1 MNFPAAFHRITTPA
15 VLCHLQAGDSLKV
28 LCVVRDQGEVVGQGR
43 GGNPHARPC
52 PAERP
57 PILAGWLGRTKTIA
71 CWSRRTRTS
80 KPLANSAKVR
90 PSCCIR
96 RGEAWHSRRGGES
109 FGLGVWLAS
118 SEYTADGKGCPGTGK
133 PDRPKHTIYRGRSY
147 PKNTRYSG
155 FQGLFCVSCLSLQRL
170 GLSVGFGTG
179 TRMAP
184 KKKLRALRVCEWSI
198 WRRSAAAAAAGN
210 EPEAIYRAAP
220 CPLPSGRF
228 VT

>member
-28 LCVVRDQGEVVGQGR
+28 LCVVRGQGEVVGQGR

-57 PILAGWLGRTKTIA
+57 PILAGWPGRTKTIA

-90 PSCCIR
+90 PSCCFR

-118 SEYTADGKGCPGTGK
+118 SEYTADGKGGAGTGK
-133 PDRPKHTIYRGRSY
+133 LDRPKHTICRGRAH

-155 FQGLFCVSCLSLQRL
+155 FQNRWRFLPQFATVGLVC
-170 GLSVGFGTG
+170 FGTG
-179 TRMAP
+179 TRNGGTRGCRVFNRLVYARSPM
-184 KKKLRALRVCEWSI
+184 RARGEWRVWVP
-198 WRRSAAAAAAGN
+198 SAW
-210 EPEAIYRAAP
+210 PP
-220 CPLPSGRF
+220 PLPCLQGHL
-228 VT
+228 